1 MYKKQK
7 KKLYRQEDKALQFW
21 LKMID
26 EVKHYF
32 IEKIREREQISKN
45 LVNILE
51 HLTMLTKLYLFYE
64 QKAVSLLLLY
74 LLVTVGKSNVHLS
87 LVFPFDN

>member
-7 KKLYRQEDKALQFW
+7 KLYREEDKALQFW

-32 IEKIREREQISKN
+32 IEKIREREQISKKISKYN
-45 LVNILE
+45 GAFDFVDQ
-51 HLTMLTKLYLFYE
+51 T
-64 QKAVSLLLLY
+64 
-74 LLVTVGKSNVHLS
+74 LLVL
-87 LVFPFDN
+87 

>member
-1 MYKKQK
+1 M
-7 KKLYRQEDKALQFW
+7 YRQEDKALQFW

-64 QKAVSLLLLY
+64 QKAVSLLLLH